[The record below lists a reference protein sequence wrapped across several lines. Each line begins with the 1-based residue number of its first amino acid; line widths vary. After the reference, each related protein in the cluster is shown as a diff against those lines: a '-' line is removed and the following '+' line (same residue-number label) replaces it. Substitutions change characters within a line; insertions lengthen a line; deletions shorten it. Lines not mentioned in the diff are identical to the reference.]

1 MLSRQLAI
9 DTLAAF
15 AGLAVLAAL
24 PALAMEET
32 RETTAVARPD
42 LAYGALAEESE
53 LIGLAVADAEGAPLG
68 EVDAVVTAASGQGR
82 FLVIG
87 TGAAGEGRY
96 LPVPEHR
103 IVRAGPDRLQT
114 LLPAGFLADA
124 PRFAEADFASGPG
137 GWPEGLETWWLER
150 LEGPELMPRP
160 RPRDAMTMTGEQPYP
175 DPKDLPYRQDP
186 PRQ

>member
-68 EVDAVVTAASGQGR
+68 EVDAVVTAASAHDSDM
-82 FLVIG
+82 L
-87 TGAAGEGRY
+87 AA
-96 LPVPEHR
+96 LP
-103 IVRAGPDRLQT
+103 G
-114 LLPAGFLADA
+114 
-124 PRFAEADFASGPG
+124 
-137 GWPEGLETWWLER
+137 
-150 LEGPELMPRP
+150 
-160 RPRDAMTMTGEQPYP
+160 
-175 DPKDLPYRQDP
+175 
-186 PRQ
+186 